1 MHDKLRYS
9 AWKICLIFLGLFL
22 NQAVF
27 GQTKITGKVIGFDDK
42 IPVIGASVKIKGS
55 TAGTVTDLN
64 GSFTLTVK
72 TTDVLVISYI
82 GYDTQEV
89 TVGDQSAPVI
99 NLHPASRSLNEV
111 VVTGYSSQRKKDIT
125 GAVAVVNVSN
135 LKAVPSGST
144 ESLLQGQA
152 SGVTVVSSGA
162 PGSASNIKIRGITS
176 VGSTDPLVIVDGTP
190 GSLHDINVN
199 DIQSIQ
205 VLKDAG
211 SAAIYGVR
219 GSNGVVIVTTK
230 KGKVGVPTITYDTY
244 YGTQRPNSKGWNLA
258 NPTETANA
266 IWQEYKN
273 DGLAPVHKQYGS
285 GPEPVIPDYIT
296 PAAGKNGDP
305 NTDPSTYALYSNQ
318 ITKAN
323 KEGTDWF
330 HEIFKPAPIQ
340 SHSLSVSGGTEKSNY
355 LFSLGYLDQQ
365 GTLIETYLKRYSV
378 RVNTSFKVKD
388 HIRIGENLYAF
399 YKQNPGYTN
408 LPGVNSTN
416 AINASF
422 RMPTIIPVY
431 DINGNYAGGG
441 SQSLGNAP
449 NPVAIQQRTKD
460 YKNSDWNISGNA
472 YAEVDFLK
480 KFTARTSF
488 GGTVD
493 YFYNNAF
500 VFTGYENAENS
511 TNPNSYIENYGFSTN
526 WTWTNTLN
534 YKDTFGKHSINVLIG
549 SEAIKNLGNA
559 VGASRGNYYLTNP
572 NNLTVDPNLW
582 TLNFGESGTQTNS
595 NIVNPN
601 GQQTP
606 YQLALYSLFGRFDYN
621 YNDKYLLS
629 GTLRRDG
636 ASVFA
641 TDKRYGLFPSV
652 TGGWRISGEEFMKKV
667 DWINDLKIRAGW
679 GKLGSI
685 SNINS
690 TNAFTL
696 YGQGAVLSYY
706 DINGS
711 SNSSVQGLY
720 ISQFGNPNTSWE
732 EDIIT
737 NIGFDATII
746 KNKID
751 MSFEVYKKSINGLLF
766 PAALP
771 STAGGASA
779 PFINSGNIENKGID
793 AAVTY
798 HGSFSSDFKMD
809 FTGTFTSYDNKVVSL
824 PKGTAYI
831 DVGSGG
837 SSTTYSRLQP
847 GHPVGAFFGYKVM
860 GIFQNAAEVSSA
872 ATQDAAAPGRFRYQ
886 DVNGDGKIDAS
897 DRTFFGNPNPKF
909 TTGLNIGASYKNF
922 DFLMFLYA
930 SVGNDVLNI
939 IRSSTD
945 FPQQFD
951 VAVSKD
957 AVYNSWTPQRPNAKV
972 PMLERSS
979 NFSNNTAFS
988 SYYDE
993 SGSYLRC
1000 KTVVLGY
1007 NIPALKLKKI
1017 GIEKLRVF
1025 IQGTNLF
1032 TITKYSGLDP
1042 ELPGSNTSSTLFG
1055 IDGGAYPANQKTFT
1069 AGVNMSF

>member
-1 MHDKLRYS
+1 M
-9 AWKICLIFLGLFL
+9 CVVFLGLFL
-22 NQAVF
+22 NLTAF
-27 GQTKITGKVIGFDDK
+27 AQTKITGKVIGSDDK
-42 IPVIGASVKIKGS
+42 MPVIGASVKIKGS
-55 TAGTVTDLN
+55 TAGAVTDIN
-64 GSFTLTVK
+64 GSFTLAVK
-72 TTDVLVISYI
+72 ATDALIISYI

-89 TVGDQSAPVI
+89 TVGAGSNMVI
-99 NLHPASRSLNEV
+99 NLHPASKALNEV
-111 VVTGYSSQRKKDIT
+111 VVTGYNSQRKKDIT
-125 GAVAVVNVSN
+125 GAVSVVNVSN

-190 GSLHDINVN
+190 GSLHDLNVN

-230 KGKVGVPTITYDTY
+230 KGKNGVPSITYDAY

-273 DGLAPVHKQYGS
+273 DNLAPVHKQYGS
-285 GPEPVIPDYIT
+285 GDQPVIPDYIT

-318 ITKAN
+318 ITKAS

-378 RVNTSFKVKD
+378 RINTGFKVKD
-388 HIRIGENLYAF
+388 HIRMGENLYAF

-416 AINASF
+416 AINASY
-422 RMPTIIPVY
+422 RIPTIIPVY
-431 DINGNYAGGG
+431 DIMGNYAGGG

-460 YKNSDWNISGNA
+460 YKNSDWQISGNA
-472 YAEVDFLK
+472 YAEVDFLR

-511 TNPNSYIENYGFSTN
+511 TNPNSYLENYGFSTN
-526 WTWTNTLN
+526 WTWTNTIN
-534 YKDTFGKHSINVLIG
+534 YKDNFGKHNINVLIG
-549 SEAIKNLGNA
+549 SEAIKNIGNA

-582 TLNFGESGTQTNS
+582 TLNFGESSTQTNS
-595 NIVNPN
+595 NIVNPS

-621 YNDKYLLS
+621 YNDRYLLS

-641 TDKRYGLFPSV
+641 TNQRYGFFPSV
-652 TGGWRISGEEFMKKV
+652 TGGWRISAEDFMKNIS
-667 DWINDLKIRAGW
+667 WLNDLKIRGGW

-685 SNINS
+685 SNINA

-711 SNSSVQGLY
+711 SNSSAQGLY

-779 PFINSGNIENKGID
+779 PFVNSGNIENKGID
-793 AAVTY
+793 AAITY
-798 HGSFSSDFKMD
+798 HGAFSSDFKID
-809 FTGTFTSYDNKVVSL
+809 FTGTFTTYDNKVVSL

-860 GIFQNAAEVSSA
+860 GLFQSAAEVSSA
-872 ATQDAAAPGRFRYQ
+872 PTQDAAAPGRFRYQ

-922 DFLMFLYA
+922 DFLVFLYA

-951 VAVSKD
+951 VAISKD
-957 AVYNSWTPQRPNAKV
+957 AVYNSWTPDRPNAKV

-979 NFSNNTAFS
+979 NFSNTTFS

-1000 KTVVLGY
+1000 KTMVLGY
-1007 NIPALKLKKI
+1007 TIPAAKLKKA

-1032 TITKYSGLDP
+1032 TVTKYTGLDP

-1069 AGVNMSF
+1069 AGVNVSF